1 VTFAPDEPELAAE
14 MGAVLPEGRA
24 WQCLRCG
31 AYLPGP
37 PTLSGPAATAPV
49 VPRGPEIR
57 SRLILRV
64 FAVERFL
71 RGILATA
78 GAVFLWQYR
87 HSQISIERR
96 FDRELPV
103 IRDLFR
109 QLGLNI
115 SNSKLVG
122 LLQHALTLSTKTLTW
137 LAIGIAFYAVVE
149 FVEAVGLWLSKRW
162 GEYFA
167 MVATSLGLPLE
178 LYDLSRRFT
187 ATTSVLFAINLGLV
201 LYLVITKRLF
211 GVRGGK
217 KAYDARL
224 WSESILEAAEVAAAR
239 RVAQAGASAPAGTP
253 VSAGAAES
261 APAVQVASA
270 AEPAGAA
277 EAAENQPALTRPAAD
292 AAETGPR

>member
-1 VTFAPDEPELAAE
+1 
-14 MGAVLPEGRA
+14 
-24 WQCLRCG
+24 
-31 AYLPGP
+31 
-37 PTLSGPAATAPV
+37 
-49 VPRGPEIR
+49 
-57 SRLILRV
+57 
-64 FAVERFL
+64 
-71 RGILATA
+71 
-78 GAVFLWQYR
+78 
-87 HSQISIERR
+87 
-96 FDRELPV
+96 
-103 IRDLFR
+103 
-109 QLGLNI
+109 
-115 SNSKLVG
+115 
-122 LLQHALTLSTKTLTW
+122 
-137 LAIGIAFYAVVE
+137 
-149 FVEAVGLWLSKRW
+149 
-162 GEYFA
+162 
-167 MVATSLGLPLE
+167 LPLE

-253 VSAGAAES
+253 VSASAAES